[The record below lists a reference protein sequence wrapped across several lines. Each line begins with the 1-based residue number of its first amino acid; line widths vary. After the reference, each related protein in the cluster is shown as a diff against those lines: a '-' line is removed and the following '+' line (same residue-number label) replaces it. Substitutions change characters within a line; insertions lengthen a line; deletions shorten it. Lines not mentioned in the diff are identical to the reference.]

1 MPTINRSAMNTG
13 ARGLEKSLDTAREQL
28 PDAAGRAAATLTKN
42 AVKLIGPGVEV
53 AGGVLVAE
61 KTIPYTV
68 DAAFGKDVPAF
79 NPHLSTADRLMA
91 TGVYGIASAVAV
103 LGIAHGSVKA
113 VRILTEGSKKAE
125 ASSAAD

>member
-1 MPTINRSAMNTG
+1 MPSVNRTALNTSV
-13 ARGLEKSLDTAREQL
+13 RSTEKALDNAREAL

-53 AGGVLVAE
+53 AGGVLVAQ

-68 DAAFGKDVPAF
+68 DAAMGKDVYGF
-79 NPHLSTADRLMA
+79 NPQFSTADRVAA
-91 TGVYGIASAVAV
+91 TGIYGVASAVAL

-113 VRILTEGSKKAE
+113 LRILTDGNKKTE
-125 ASSAAD
+125 AASAAD